1 MISDAEG
8 YCLFSDKKQGKG
20 RKIVLSG
27 WPGGETGLIR
37 GGVID

>member
-27 WPGGETGLIR
+27 WPGGETGLIS